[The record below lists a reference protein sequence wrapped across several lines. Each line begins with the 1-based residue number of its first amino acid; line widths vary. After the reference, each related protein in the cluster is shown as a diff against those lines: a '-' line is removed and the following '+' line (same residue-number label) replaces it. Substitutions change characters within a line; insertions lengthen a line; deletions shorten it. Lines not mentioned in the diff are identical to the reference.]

1 VSIIKP
7 IVVSLSKDR
16 KLYNSIN
23 RIIGFYPG
31 NISLYKLAFTYK
43 SLSAEPNDDSS
54 RNNERLEFLG
64 DAVIDTVIAE
74 HLFKT
79 YPYRDE
85 GFLTEMRAKLV
96 SRSQLNKLGLKLGL
110 DKFLQESSDSRSK
123 SICGDVFEA
132 LVGAIY
138 LDRGM
143 RGAKRFLIDRIMK
156 FHVDLDEMEAIEVN
170 FKGKII
176 DWCQKRKKEIEF
188 RTIEERGPGQNK
200 LFKVQVFIDNEG
212 FGIAESKSKKRAEQ
226 RAAEAT
232 QNTLQIGN

>member
-1 VSIIKP
+1 MSIIKP
-7 IVVSLSKDR
+7 IVISWSKDR
-16 KLYNSIN
+16 KLYNSLK

-43 SLSAEPNDDSS
+43 SSSTESNTNSAG
-54 RNNERLEFLG
+54 NNERLEFLG
-64 DAVIDTVIAE
+64 DAVINTVIAE
-74 HLFKT
+74 HLFKV

-96 SRSQLNKLGLKLGL
+96 SRNQLNKLGLKLGL
-110 DKFLQESSDSRSK
+110 DYYLHENNESRSK

-138 LDRGM
+138 LDKGIK
-143 RGAKRFLIDRIMK
+143 GAKRFMIDRIMK
-156 FHVDLDEMEAIEVN
+156 IHVDLDEMEAIEFN

-188 RTIEERGPGQNK
+188 KVLEERGQGQNT
-200 LFKVQVFIDNEG
+200 LFKIQVFIDNEG
-212 FGIAESKSKKRAEQ
+212 FGIAESRSKKRAEQ

-232 QNTLQIGN
+232 QETLQSDD

>member
-1 VSIIKP
+1 MSILKP
-7 IVVSLSKDR
+7 IVVSLSPDR
-16 KLYNSIN
+16 KLYNSLK

-43 SLSAEPNDDSS
+43 SISINSNVDKAV
-54 RNNERLEFLG
+54 NNERLEFLG
-64 DAVIDTVIAE
+64 DAVIGTVIAE

-110 DKFLQESSDSRSK
+110 DKYLQESSDSRSK
-123 SICGDVFEA
+123 SVCGDVFEA

-138 LDRGM
+138 LDKGIS
-143 RGAKRFLIDRIMK
+143 GAKRFMIDRIMK
-156 FHVDLDEMEAIEVN
+156 IHVDLDEMEAIEFN

-176 DWCQKRKKEIEF
+176 DWCQKRKKDIQF
-188 RTIEERGPGQNK
+188 KLLEESGPAQGK
-200 LFKVQVFIDNEG
+200 LFKIQVFIDGEG
-212 FGIAESKSKKRAEQ
+212 FGIAESRSKKRAEQ

-232 QNTLQIGN
+232 QESLNSED

>member
-1 VSIIKP
+1 MSIIKP

-16 KLYNSIN
+16 KLYNSIR

-43 SLSAEPNDDSS
+43 ASSIEPKTEGA

-74 HLFKT
+74 HLFRV

-96 SRSQLNKLGLKLGL
+96 SRTQLNKLGLKLGL
-110 DKFLQESSDSRSK
+110 DKYLQEGADSRSK

-138 LDRGM
+138 LDKGIE
-143 RGAKRFLIDRIMK
+143 GAKRFMIDRIMK
-156 FHVDLDEMEAIEVN
+156 IHVDLDEMEAIEVN

-176 DWCQKRKKEIEF
+176 DWCQKKKKEIEF
-188 RTIEERGPGQNK
+188 RVIEETGSGQNK
-200 LFKVQVFIDNEG
+200 MFKIQVFIDNEE
-212 FGIAESKSKKRAEQ
+212 FGIAENRSKKRAEQ
-226 RAAEAT
+226 RAAETT
-232 QNTLQIGN
+232 QETLESDN

>member
-1 VSIIKP
+1 MVSLIKP

-16 KLYNSIN
+16 KLYNSIK
-23 RIIGFYPG
+23 RLTGFYPG
-31 NISLYKLAFTYK
+31 NISLYKLAFTHK
-43 SLSAEPNDDSS
+43 SASAQSNVDSS
-54 RNNERLEFLG
+54 VNNERLEFLG
-64 DAVIDTVIAE
+64 DAVIDTIIAE
-74 HLFKT
+74 HLFRI
-79 YPYRDE
+79 YPYKDE

-110 DKFLQESSDSRSK
+110 DKYLQESSESRSK

-138 LDRGM
+138 LDKGLK
-143 RGAKRFLIDRIMK
+143 GAKHFMIDRILK
-156 FHVDLDEMEAIEVN
+156 IHVDLDEMETIEFN

-188 RTIEERGPGQNK
+188 RVIEEKELGQNK

-212 FGIAESKSKKRAEQ
+212 YGIAENRSKKRAEQ
-226 RAAEAT
+226 RAAEVT
-232 QNTLQIGN
+232 QNTLNTE